1 MCDRNGVEM
10 DSWSNRKTCPT
21 PAKVSLQD
29 FATSATTSA
38 SERMLEG
45 SKNGDREGVR
55 DFFDESIATNQPNL
69 SALMLVKAELAR
81 LPDLPVMNS

>member
-1 MCDRNGVEM
+1 
-10 DSWSNRKTCPT
+10 
-21 PAKVSLQD
+21 
-29 FATSATTSA
+29 
-38 SERMLEG
+38 MLEG